1 MGDPLS
7 DPRAQKLLS
16 ASTGE
21 ISSLAGAFR
30 SVGTQAEVAAA
41 GLRGAQNDA
50 TWTGSAAS
58 AFRAQVG
65 KLPGQLDKVQHSY
78 NEVATALYRYESGL
92 GPVQSQFKSLATQLN
107 SARSSLS
114 TAQGQLT
121 TARSD
126 LTTATS
132 APHAKPTSPA
142 VVNAHTALNNAAT
155 NVGNLQ
161 GQVSGLE
168 SRGYQL
174 LDEFDTIRGHARSVV
189 SSAAG
194 IAPSQSWLSG
204 ALHDLGNAMGDVGN
218 WFVGAGKFLYGVGK
232 GVVDDIGNLPTAIAN
247 VYDHPGDLKAWG
259 TLVKDVAVTASV
271 VAMVAAPF
279 AAPELAEADAAV
291 DGAAALTDGA
301 EGTAEAASTASRF
314 GTAMRG
320 VSNWG
325 GRASTASGLSQ
336 SGIDAGQGDW
346 RAAALDVGFAAAPNL
361 GSVPKSFDDI
371 KGFGDLATNAF
382 GIGDKAAS
390 SAAEDYTALS
400 KAQGS
405 VADYQQFREWGLS
418 PQTAQSMAFD
428 NGVPDVLKG
437 TNLDSAASYSQALA
451 GAQSRMQSTAAT
463 AMHIGRPVAGIVDK
477 VAAEPLQEKIKSKLD
492 PAAAQ

>member
-30 SVGTQAEVAAA
+30 SVGVQAEVAAA
-41 GLRGAQNDA
+41 GLRGAQSDA
-50 TWTGSAAS
+50 DWTGQAAS

-92 GPVQSQFKSLATQLN
+92 GPVQSQFRSLAAQLQN
-107 SARSSLS
+107 ARASLS

-121 TARSD
+121 TARNNLS
-126 LTTATS
+126 TATS

-142 VVNAHTALNNAAT
+142 VVDAHTALAGAAGA
-155 NVGNLQ
+155 VGNLQ

-168 SRGYQL
+168 SRGYSL
-174 LDEFDTIRGHARSVV
+174 LDEFDTVRGHATSAV

-194 IAPSQSWLSG
+194 IAPSQSWLMG
-204 ALHDLGNAMGDVGN
+204 ALSDVGN
-218 WFVGAGKFLYGVGK
+218 AFADAGKFLYGVGK
-232 GVVDDIGNLPTAIAN
+232 GVVDDIGNLPSAIDN
-247 VYDHPGDLKAWG
+247 VYEHPGDLKAWG

-291 DGAAALTDGA
+291 DGAATATSEAAA
-301 EGTAEAASTASRF
+301 EGGEAAAGADEGASGF

-320 VSNWG
+320 VTTWG
-325 GRASTASGLSQ
+325 SRTAMGGNVAQ
-336 SGIDAGQGDW
+336 SGIEAGEGDW
-346 RAAALDVGFAAAPNL
+346 RGAGIDLAFAAAPNA
-361 GSVPKSFDDI
+361 
-371 KGFGDLATNAF
+371 GDTVTNVL
-382 GIGDKAAS
+382 GIGDRAADE
-390 SAAEDYTALS
+390 AAENYTALS

-405 VADYQQFREWGLS
+405 VNDYEDFRDWGFS
-418 PQTAQSMAFD
+418 PDEARTMAFKD
-428 NGVPDVLKG
+428 GVVPEKLQD
-437 TNLDSAASYSQALA
+437 TNLDDISAVQQKYDDARSE
-451 GAQSRMQSTAAT
+451 MISTANKS
-463 AMHIGRPVAGIVDK
+463 MHVGKPVAGVVDR
-477 VAAEPLQEKIKSKLD
+477 VTEPLQERIKDRLD
-492 PAAAQ
+492 PVAAHS